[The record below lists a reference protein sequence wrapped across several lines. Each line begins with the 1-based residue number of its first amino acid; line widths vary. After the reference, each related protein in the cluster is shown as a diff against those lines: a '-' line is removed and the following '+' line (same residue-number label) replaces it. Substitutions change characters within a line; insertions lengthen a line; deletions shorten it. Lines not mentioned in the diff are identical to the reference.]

1 MSKISRRDFSVSLSS
16 IGLAGI
22 SKQTS
27 AQNKTAT
34 YPNKP
39 IKVLISVP
47 PGGTMDVLTRAIA
60 NSVRE
65 SLGVIIL
72 DHKSGANGNIAMEAA
87 KAAEPDGYTLLLG
100 TMSMLAMNPHAY
112 KEFRVDVFKDFEPIT
127 LASRFELAVCV
138 HPSVPAKN
146 MAELLAWFKANPS
159 KAAMA
164 SYGAG
169 TPSHFL
175 IELLAAESG
184 IKIQHIPYRGATQA
198 LQDLMGGQI
207 LASISTVGQVIA
219 AYNDKRLNIIATTGA
234 KRSPFLP
241 SLPTLAESGFPKLT
255 ASAWFSY
262 LAPKGTPKP
271 IIDKLNIAF
280 NKALQSREVR
290 GQLLSNGMYPQGS
303 TPAELANAMRDD
315 YAFWGRASKMI
326 NFTAS

>member
-1 MSKISRRDFSVSLSS
+1 MISRRQLSVSLAS

-22 SKQTS
+22 YGPAASQDKAS
-27 AQNKTAT
+27 S
-34 YPNKP
+34 YPSKP
-39 IKVLISVP
+39 IRVLISVP

-60 NSVRE
+60 SNVKDT
-65 SLGVIIL
+65 LGTVIL
-72 DHKSGANGNIAMEAA
+72 DHKSGANGNIAMEIA
-87 KAAEPDGYTLLLG
+87 KAAEPDGHTLLLG

-146 MAELLAWFKANPS
+146 MTELLAWFKANPS
-159 KAAMA
+159 KASMA

-169 TPSHFL
+169 TPAHFL

-184 IKIQHIPYRGATQA
+184 LKIQHVPYRGATQA
-198 LQDLMGGQI
+198 MQDLMGGQI

-219 AYNDKRLNIIATTGA
+219 AYHDKRLNILATTGA

-290 GQLLSNGMYPQGS
+290 GQLLSNGMYPEGS
-303 TPAELANAMRDD
+303 TPAELAKAMRDD
-315 YAFWGRASKMI
+315 YAFWGRASKLI

>member
-1 MSKISRRDFSVSLSS
+1 MISRRKLSASLAG

-22 SKQTS
+22 PALGAAQDKAS
-27 AQNKTAT
+27 AFPT
-34 YPNKP
+34 KP

-60 NSVRE
+60 ASVKDT
-65 SLGVIIL
+65 LGTVIL
-72 DHKSGANGNIAMEAA
+72 DHKSGANGNIAMEIV
-87 KAAEPDGYTLLLG
+87 KAAEPDGHTLLLG

-146 MAELLAWFKANPS
+146 ITELLAWFKANPS
-159 KAAMA
+159 KASMA

-169 TPSHFL
+169 TPAHFL
-175 IELLAAESG
+175 IELLAAQSG

-198 LQDLMGGQI
+198 MQDLIGGQV
-207 LASISTVGQVIA
+207 LASFSTVGQVVA
-219 AYNDKRLNIIATTGA
+219 AYHDKRLNILATTGT

-241 SLPTLAESGFPKLT
+241 SLPTLVESGFPKLT
-255 ASAWFSY
+255 ASAWFSF

-271 IIDKLNIAF
+271 IIEKINIAF

-290 GQLLSNGMYPQGS
+290 GQLLSNGMYPEGS
-303 TPAELANAMRDD
+303 TPAELAKAMRDD
-315 YAFWGRASKMI
+315 YDYWGRASKMI
-326 NFTAS
+326 NFTAT